1 MLSYFLNCTS
11 ASMAWGALHLLAFFL
26 LCFIVVGLDVVV
38 PVNQSVRV
46 AQDNTD
52 NFNTIGEA
60 ITFALNNTLLHH
72 LHQRRGVPG
81 ERDHAQEEN
90 EPYFD
95 CSSIAALI
103 NGVGLRQCYGME
115 SGTDNFNTIGEAIA
129 FAPNDTTVEEGG
141 YFAIYVNE
149 GAYRENV
156 FVPEIKKN
164 LILIGAG
171 ADRTVITS
179 NRNVEDGWETYDIAT
194 FGSVH
199 CPQDMT
205 FENTAGSAKQ
215 QVVAMR
221 NNADLSIFYRCKF
234 LGYQDTLYVHSN
246 NQFYRDCEVH
256 GTIDFIFGDATAVFQ
271 NCHIYARLS
280 LQGQVNVV
288 TAQGRTLYNES
299 IGFSIHNCTIGA
311 ASELVAANYSMK
323 TFLGRPWKEFSRTVY
338 MQSYIEGIVEA
349 AGWMTWNGSFALNRL
364 YYGEYQNYG
373 PGAATSGRVQ
383 CPGYRL
389 MNVTDVYLHP

>member
-1 MLSYFLNCTS
+1 
-11 ASMAWGALHLLAFFL
+11 MAWGALHLLAFFL

-60 ITFALNNTLLHH
+60 ITFALNDTLLHH

-81 ERDHAQEEN
+81 E
-90 EPYFD
+90 P
-95 CSSIAALI
+95 
-103 NGVGLRQCYGME
+103 
-115 SGTDNFNTIGEAIA
+115 IA

-156 FVPEIKKN
+156 IVPENKKN

-171 ADRTVITS
+171 VDRTVITS
-179 NRNVEDGWETYDIAT
+179 NRNVEDGWETYDTAT
-194 FGSVH
+194 FAVH
-199 CPQDMT
+199 KDRFIAQDMT
-205 FENTAGSAKQ
+205 FENTAGPAKQ

-234 LGYQDTLYVHSN
+234 LGYQDTLYAHSN

-271 NCHIYARLS
+271 NCHIYARLP

-288 TAQGRTLYNES
+288 TVQGRTLYNECT
-299 IGFSIHNCTIGA
+299 GFSIHNCTNWGSAGA
-311 ASELVAANYSMK
+311 GGGELLSEDL
-323 TFLGRPWKEFSRTVY
+323 
-338 MQSYIEGIVEA
+338 
-349 AGWMTWNGSFALNRL
+349 
-364 YYGEYQNYG
+364 
-373 PGAATSGRVQ
+373 PGAAMEGVLEDGVHAVVHRGDGGGSGMDCMERELRIEQ
-383 CPGYRL
+383 ALLR
-389 MNVTDVYLHP
+389 